1 MKVIVLGSGSAYGC
15 PMIFN
20 SWRKLTP
27 NHPKNIRNRAAIYME
42 IDGKKFAVD
51 CGPEFRLQIN
61 QNNITDLDA
70 VFITH
75 SHYDH
80 IASVPEL
87 SRACSVLAHP
97 IEVWSS
103 AETQKDLK
111 QEYPFL
117 FNGEEQEGAGLHWRV
132 CPNVGEFEACG
143 VKFQTFQVPHHRWHC
158 SAFRHQDFAYV
169 TDWEEIPLEGLD
181 ILKGVKTL
189 LLECNNG
196 LYPEKNGHS
205 DLENVKK
212 VAEIIKPE
220 RVILTHLSARVDYE
234 ETLPA
239 LPENFELA
247 YDGMRFEA

>member
-42 IDGKKFAVD
+42 IEGKKFAVD

-61 QNNITDLDA
+61 ENDITDLDA

-87 SRACSVLAHP
+87 SRACSVLNHP

-158 SAFRHQDFAYV
+158 SAFRHKDFAYV
-169 TDWEEIPLEGLD
+169 TDWEEIPEEGLSV
-181 ILKGVKTL
+181 LQGVKTL
-189 LLECNNG
+189 LIECNNG

-212 VAEIIKPE
+212 IVELIKPE

-234 ETLPA
+234 ETHAA
-239 LPENFELA
+239 LPEDFELA
-247 YDGMRFEA
+247 YDGMSFEV